1 MRHCLLNGL
10 DDIGWSLRY
19 WSLMMWGW
27 TVSTFRWVLSHW
39 GHLGAKDKL
48 DRSMDGL
55 MDQGSKDDFVMFAF
69 HQRSYPTE
77 GRSHWQLWGGD
88 GPNSAL
94 QTLWEWNKL
103 TGQKELHISLAG
115 LCLKHPQ
122 TRKSMFFHA
131 ATELH
136 WPRTVQDTAESK
148 PKFVSVQRRPDL
160 PALHRLCMA
169 CTGLLHAERENLRWG
184 RYFPYSSLST
194 LPIQPKFLHLFSHP
208 TSTLEWQK
216 AFWLAPQWTLNLQRE
231 TANWQRGNCGESR
244 VVCQRLMSVLNVL
257 QQLRRRI
264 LSCCILRSKC
274 RSCSGLWMFVAACCL
289 AAAVLDPW
297 LCRYGWGTFAILV
310 AAFAWCRCF
319 CRCWLILLP
328 ILIAWL
334 LVLVLLLPLALVR
347 VAAQPCGVF
356 SETVH
361 LVLRHCLLCVSP
373 VVDSYRRN
381 WILKL
386 HENKLWH
393 LSLTAHTVCH
403 RECHRARC
411 SSGTRS
417 QGDFVTLIVS
427 SVQKIRYCNLHA
439 SSLCPRQDDGE
450 AEIIRIRT
458 QTVWWPGNIRII
470 RTWTFDKIYI

>member
-27 TVSTFRWVLSHW
+27 TVSKSRWVLSHW

-48 DRSMDGL
+48 DRSMEGL

-94 QTLWEWNKL
+94 QTLWQKWL
-103 TGQKELHISLAG
+103 IDAGQKELHISLAG
-115 LCLKHPQ
+115 LCLKLGS
-122 TRKSMFFHA
+122 RCFSMQQHNCIDQGRSKIQPSQSRSSYQYSEGL
-131 ATELH
+131 TYLH
-136 WPRTVQDTAESK
+136 STDSAWLVQV
-148 PKFVSVQRRPDL
+148 FCRVQ
-160 PALHRLCMA
+160 
-169 CTGLLHAERENLRWG
+169 RENLRWG

-244 VVCQRLMSVLNVL
+244 VVCQRLMTVLNVL

-274 RSCSGLWMFVAACCL
+274 RSCSGLWMFVGCLLLGRCRARSLALSLWSRQICNFGCCFCL
-289 AAAVLDPW
+289 MPVLLSMLINFASDSDRLVASVSAAASACARTSCCSALWSLFGDS
-297 LCRYGWGTFAILV
+297 
-310 AAFAWCRCF
+310 
-319 CRCWLILLP
+319 
-328 ILIAWL
+328 
-334 LVLVLLLPLALVR
+334 PLR
-347 VAAQPCGVF
+347 
-356 SETVH
+356 
-361 LVLRHCLLCVSP
+361 VSP
-373 VVDSYRRN
+373 LFALRQ
-381 WILKL
+381 
-386 HENKLWH
+386 
-393 LSLTAHTVCH
+393 
-403 RECHRARC
+403 
-411 SSGTRS
+411 SSG
-417 QGDFVTLIVS
+417 
-427 SVQKIRYCNLHA
+427 
-439 SSLCPRQDDGE
+439 
-450 AEIIRIRT
+450 
-458 QTVWWPGNIRII
+458 W
-470 RTWTFDKIYI
+470 

>member
-27 TVSTFRWVLSHW
+27 TVSKSRWVLSHW

-48 DRSMDGL
+48 DRSMEGL

-94 QTLWEWNKL
+94 QTLWQKWL
-103 TGQKELHISLAG
+103 IDAGQKELHISLAG
-115 LCLKHPQ
+115 LCLKLGS
-122 TRKSMFFHA
+122 RCFSMQQHNCIDQGRSKIQPSQSRSSYQYSEGL
-131 ATELH
+131 TYLH
-136 WPRTVQDTAESK
+136 STDSAWLVQV
-148 PKFVSVQRRPDL
+148 FCRVQ
-160 PALHRLCMA
+160 
-169 CTGLLHAERENLRWG
+169 RENLRWG

-244 VVCQRLMSVLNVL
+244 VVCQRLMTVLNVL
-257 QQLRRRI
+257 QQLRRPI

-297 LCRYGWGTFAILV
+297 LCRYGRGKFAILV

-328 ILIAWL
+328 IMIAWL

-361 LVLRHCLLCVSP
+361 FVFRHCLLCVSP
-373 VVDSYRRN
+373 VVDS
-381 WILKL
+381 
-386 HENKLWH
+386 
-393 LSLTAHTVCH
+393 
-403 RECHRARC
+403 
-411 SSGTRS
+411 
-417 QGDFVTLIVS
+417 
-427 SVQKIRYCNLHA
+427 
-439 SSLCPRQDDGE
+439 
-450 AEIIRIRT
+450 
-458 QTVWWPGNIRII
+458 
-470 RTWTFDKIYI
+470 